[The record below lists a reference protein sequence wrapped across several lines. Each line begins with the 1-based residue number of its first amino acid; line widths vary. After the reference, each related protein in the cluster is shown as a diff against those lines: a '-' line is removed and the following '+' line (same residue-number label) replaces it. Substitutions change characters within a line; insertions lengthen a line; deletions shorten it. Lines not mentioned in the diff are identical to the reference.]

1 MDINERRKQ
10 IEDRIA
16 ELSAYLRKIGD
27 DLEQPLP
34 ADLEDQAIDLED
46 DEVLQRLSA
55 AHSQEL
61 RLLNNALNRIAKGDY
76 GICAKCGEDISQ
88 ARLDA
93 VPHAVIC
100 RNCAASI

>member
-10 IEDRIA
+10 IKDRIA